1 MRTLALIVSLGIAFS
16 LAMPATATAE
26 TVQLREDAPT
36 RHVVVKGDTLWD
48 ISAKFLKSP
57 WLWPE
62 LWRTNDDHIKNPHLI
77 YPGDVIYL
85 VMTPNGPRLS
95 VMKTVKLSPGIHSEP
110 ITDAIPPI
118 PYSAVKAFLERPSV
132 ADADTLAKAPRLIGS
147 EDGRGM
153 SSQGDRVYADA
164 VGADTASWNIVR
176 LGKPL
181 RDPAS
186 GELLAHEVAYVGDAR
201 TVVKASPATLEITA
215 VASEVQA
222 GDRLIPAY
230 TAGNTDFE
238 PHAPAKP
245 IDGQIIS
252 AFGRDQTTGRY
263 ETVIISKGH
272 VDGIESGDVLA
283 VFRAGKSVGRAE
295 GESRTK
301 SFSPKSGYMDSAMER
316 GNNNTYVPFNNSGL
330 AESGPAGATR
340 LPDVRTGLI
349 MVYRVFDRVS
359 YALVLES
366 YSPIFLL
373 DHVGNP

>member
-16 LAMPATATAE
+16 LALPATATAE

-85 VMTPNGPRLS
+85 VMTPDGPRLS
-95 VMKTVKLSPGIHSEP
+95 RMGTIKLSPGIHAEP

-118 PYSAVKAFLERPSV
+118 PYSAVKAFLERPMV
-132 ADADTLAKAPRLIGS
+132 ADAEVLAKAPRLIGS
-147 EDGRGM
+147 EDGRGL
-153 SSQGDRVYADA
+153 SSQGDRVYADT
-164 VGADTASWNIVR
+164 VTADTPRWNIVR

-181 RDPAS
+181 KDPATS
-186 GELLAHEVAYVGDAR
+186 EVLAHEVAYVGDAR
-201 TVVKASPATLEITA
+201 PLIKASPATLEITS

-222 GDRLIPAY
+222 GDRLIPAMS
-230 TAGNTDFE
+230 AGNIDFE

-245 IDGQIIS
+245 IDGQILS
-252 AFGRDQTTGRY
+252 AFGRDQVTGRY
-263 ETVIISKGH
+263 ETVIISKGS
-272 VDGIESGDVLA
+272 VDGIERGHVLA

-295 GESRTK
+295 GDSRIK
-301 SFSPKSGYMDSAMER
+301 SFSPKSGYLDGAKER
-316 GNNNTYVPFNNSGL
+316 GNNNPYVPFNN
-330 AESGPAGATR
+330 AEQAEPGPTGATQ
-340 LPDVRTGLI
+340 LPNVRTGLV
-349 MVYRVFDRVS
+349 MVYRVFNRVS
-359 YALVLES
+359 YALVMES
-366 YSPIFLL
+366 YSPLFLL